1 METTQ
6 VQKSSGL
13 SLALL
18 AIIIAACCFA
28 LGYIDH
34 ETKRFSDL
42 LTAQNLFAL
51 FIYFLPTFFV
61 CGFLKVYFLKKHSM
75 LRSLALSLAIGV
87 PLTFTLVIILL
98 LMVRRLQH

>member
-1 METTQ
+1 METAQ

-18 AIIIAACCFA
+18 AIIIVACCFG

-34 ETKRFSDL
+34 ETKTFSDL

-61 CGFLKVYFLKKHSM
+61 CGFLNVYFLKKHSM
-75 LRSLALSLAIGV
+75 VRSLALSLAIGV
-87 PLTFTLVIILL
+87 PFTFTLVIILL
-98 LMVRRLQH
+98 LMMRRLQH